1 MGQEEVYCNG
11 NAWQV
16 EEVFPCT
23 KTQTSAFA
31 FWQKWSA
38 ERGKGGIYFTL
49 LNL

>member
-16 EEVFPCT
+16 EETFLCT
-23 KTQTSAFA
+23 KTQTPAFA

-38 ERGKGGIYFTL
+38 DIGRGGEFISAD
-49 LNL
+49 